1 MSGRK
6 HPRDKRI
13 ANRAVQALIVK
24 AQILALA
31 NKENEQAIEERL
43 LNERRKKYS
52 EQPITGSMKK
62 HRFNCPILLEGP
74 FLSKQDVLDLR
85 AACRPRVDIPAV
97 EDEETGIVLRA
108 GLTVW

>member
-52 EQPITGSMKK
+52 GDR
-62 HRFNCPILLEGP
+62 HLHGLLDA
-74 FLSKQDVLDLR
+74 L
-85 AACRPRVDIPAV
+85 
-97 EDEETGIVLRA
+97 A
-108 GLTVW
+108 GGWFA